1 MSRVVKNQ
9 LFGDKIVNLVLI
21 SKQKLFNFLLQS
33 YILPHTILLFNS
45 DVLKNFQSK
54 YKCPVGI
61 QESKKVVNSVNMCC
75 KRRLREAVLRIN
87 PTAKITTLTALSQ
100 Q

>member
-1 MSRVVKNQ
+1 MRFMLLCVVY
-9 LFGDKIVNLVLI
+9 G
-21 SKQKLFNFLLQS
+21 
-33 YILPHTILLFNS
+33 LLFYCEQTDSCITLWN
-45 DVLKNFQSK
+45 
-54 YKCPVGI
+54 PVCGVDGKTYSNACFVPRRLNTNVPSGYRS
-61 QESKKVVNSVNMCC
+61 QKKSLNSVNMCC